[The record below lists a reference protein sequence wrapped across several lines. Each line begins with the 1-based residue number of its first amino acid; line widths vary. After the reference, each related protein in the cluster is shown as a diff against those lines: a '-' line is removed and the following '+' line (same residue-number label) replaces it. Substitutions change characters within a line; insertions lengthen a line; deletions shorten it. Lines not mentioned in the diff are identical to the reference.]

1 MSQEILDKLKTAV
14 ISGEEEEA
22 AALTKQALDKK
33 IPAPDIVTH
42 GLSAGMKIV
51 GEKFESGEFFLSDM
65 LIAADAFYAGYKVV
79 LPLMEK
85 EQKES
90 KAGVI
95 MGVVAGDIHTIGK
108 DIVIPVMQSEGFRVV
123 DLGIDVPASKFVE
136 KLKETGAKFL
146 FISSFLSET
155 TYVEV
160 PKIVEEIKKAG
171 IRDKV
176 KIFIGGPATTSDY
189 AKKVGADGWGKD
201 AWEAAKLVRRS
212 A

>member
-136 KLKETGAKFL
+136 
-146 FISSFLSET
+146 
-155 TYVEV
+155 V